1 MCCQV
6 ALGVEVNVVPEP
18 PGSSASVGADMGCF
32 IRPFKRQAGCLR
44 DLPKQGV
51 VGLDLGRVGA
61 DDEEIV
67 GVSDQRRSAAA
78 SPQSVQEV
86 ITEKIQQERGERTSR
101 GDASSPPAAG

>member
-18 PGSSASVGADMGCF
+18 PSSSSSVEVDMGRF

-51 VGLDLGRVGA
+51 VGLGLCGVGA

-78 SPQSVQEV
+78 PAQPAALGP
-86 ITEKIQQERGERTSR
+86 TWR
-101 GDASSPPAAG
+101 ASSLPRSTT